1 MKKIILATLL
11 ISFTAFAEDTV
22 IPVELSRPKQVV
34 TVWNDDV
41 KVTQHLQ
48 DGYYIISIHS
58 VPVNSWSGRTADVI
72 VVMGRN

>member
-1 MKKIILATLL
+1 MKTIILATL
-11 ISFTAFAEDTV
+11 IAFTAFAEDTV

-41 KVTQHLQ
+41 RVNQHLQ
-48 DGYYIISIHS
+48 DGYYIISIQS